1 MNLHKVSNKLSAWWR
16 WLNHITLRD
25 GCTMTDEMPPYSHC
39 LNCGTELTGMYCHKC
54 GQHASPPMPKAFQ
67 FVKEYVKTLLCID
80 RRSLPTL
87 TNLVFHPGHL
97 VKEYCAGRYSSYAHP
112 MTLHFFILFIL
123 ITLFSITETDTKIQ
137 NSFGNLTKEEFFIS
151 EMVLSSL
158 SEDSEYLSKIDSSPR
173 DTVTLLVPYSQAE
186 EYKQII
192 DVVDIIGLTD
202 VNQPDTLL
210 AGVPTVLIEDK
221 IVVATDGVYHFST
234 DAIEVETSEIIDGMT
249 KTWSMLVS
257 TILSHFPLI
266 IFLTVPFLAFWIR
279 LALIRRKQ
287 RFPRIYHFIFSLYYT
302 AYVEMLIVLFYVAGM
317 VFDFGLNTAQRI
329 LSVILFMY
337 LTMALKQAYGIRRWI
352 AAAVAALFV
361 NVTYYVTCMF
371 LIVSI
376 SLVIVVASLV

>member
-1 MNLHKVSNKLSAWWR
+1 
-16 WLNHITLRD
+16 
-25 GCTMTDEMPPYSHC
+25 
-39 LNCGTELTGMYCHKC
+39 MYCHKC